1 MRALYRRAARVR
13 AALRAAADRPAFPF
27 VRAAFFAAVER
38 LAALLDRALLR
49 ACFESALAVPA
60 DRPSRLSA
68 PLTARDRLAEGLP
81 RAFVRRAW
89 LFPAAFFCLG
99 TFTPARRAFDS
110 PIAIACRAERAPCFP
125 SRT

>member
-1 MRALYRRAARVR
+1 
-13 AALRAAADRPAFPF
+13 LRAAADRPAGPF
-27 VRAAFFAAVER
+27 VRAAFFADFER

-49 ACFESALAVPA
+49 ACFESARRVPA

-68 PLTARDRLAEGLP
+68 RSMARDRLAEGRVPAFFRRVLP
-81 RAFVRRAW
+81 AAL
-89 LFPAAFFCLG
+89 LFPAAFRCLG

-110 PIAIACRAERAPCFP
+110 PIAIACWVDRAPCFP